1 MFPLQSK
8 RKDYAKIQREENRST
23 DMNERRKLQDELIVM
38 RKSRFETIK
47 DGLPEVM
54 CAFLKNLLNDTTVP
68 QKLMTVSNIQ
78 YALDDW
84 CSKHL
89 LQKQVQYKES
99 LRKLALPKEKEIN
112 RTRMHQVIDNKKNS
126 LKDTETKNCENVGKL
141 LLDMLVGIESI
152 FREVSEIYDTA
163 KSNDGY
169 LIDKFAK
176 GNRELPEVV
185 ATLLMKGVSV
195 ELMDGD
201 GFTVPTE

>member
-1 MFPLQSK
+1 
-8 RKDYAKIQREENRST
+8 
-23 DMNERRKLQDELIVM
+23 
-38 RKSRFETIK
+38 
-47 DGLPEVM
+47 
-54 CAFLKNLLNDTTVP
+54 
-68 QKLMTVSNIQ
+68 
-78 YALDDW
+78 
-84 CSKHL
+84 
-89 LQKQVQYKES
+89 
-99 LRKLALPKEKEIN
+99 
-112 RTRMHQVIDNKKNS
+112 MHQVIDNKKNS
-126 LKDTETKNCENVGKL
+126 LKDTETENCENLGKL

-169 LIDKFAK
+169 LIEKFAK